1 MATVTTSHTQQ
12 GTDDN
17 SQSTEKPDD
26 GKAVKSGL
34 GEAVGW
40 ATAPLTLTWGAF
52 YTIPRTAQ
60 ARAIKATAPSERTGS
75 PVRSSSSNAVLWSL
89 LKDIT

>member
-40 ATAPLTLTWGAF
+40 ATAPLTLT
-52 YTIPRTAQ
+52 
-60 ARAIKATAPSERTGS
+60 
-75 PVRSSSSNAVLWSL
+75 
-89 LKDIT
+89 